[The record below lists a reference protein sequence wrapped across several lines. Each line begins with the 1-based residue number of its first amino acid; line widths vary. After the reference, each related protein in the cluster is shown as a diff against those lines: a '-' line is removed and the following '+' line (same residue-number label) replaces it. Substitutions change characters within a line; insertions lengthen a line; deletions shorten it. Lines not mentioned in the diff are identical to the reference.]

1 MGDVAHNYSQQWHPK
16 PKTNL
21 FQADVGEGFL
31 SPSCSVPLTVQKS
44 EGRGFIEHAHASWAP
59 FSCEF
64 TGMVGTF
71 CFHTHLSKELMLA
84 PWMHA

>member
-71 CFHTHLSKELMLA
+71 CFHTHLPKELVLA
-84 PWMHA
+84 PWMRA